1 MLECAI
7 MAVLFRRLQSGSQ
20 RGNGHGSPLSIHD
33 GDGERRK
40 LHPPAA
46 RALEASIII
55 QTGTVA
61 RARRVRVLMAK
72 GGAATISALPAR
84 LLVYST
90 GRGRARTRILIT
102 SSVSSFAYASYGDQ
116 NLENKG
122 TSTWVSYEWC

>member
-40 LHPPAA
+40 LHPAA

-55 QTGTVA
+55 QTVTMTRTG
-61 RARRVRVLMAK
+61 RVVMA
-72 GGAATISALPAR
+72 GGSAATIGGLAGVGSIRSHRDDPTRTDDPRA
-84 LLVYST
+84 VY
-90 GRGRARTRILIT
+90 A
-102 SSVSSFAYASYGDQ
+102 
-116 NLENKG
+116 
-122 TSTWVSYEWC
+122 